1 MKSHPIAAACALLI
15 AFAPVSQAALFKCTD
30 ANGKTVFSD
39 QPCENAPSA
48 AEKKAAAA
56 PDKAAKGPS
65 AEDQARLKALDA
77 ITVNPKANSEQKTAA
92 QLEAGNI
99 RRNLEGQ
106 LTAADKAKREEL
118 TKALADPDSNKRAAA
133 LRDLRALYRD

>member
-1 MKSHPIAAACALLI
+1 MKSHSIAAACALLV
-15 AFAPVSQAALFKCTD
+15 AFAPASQAALFKCKGAD
-30 ANGKTVFSD
+30 GKTVFSD

-48 AEKKAAAA
+48 AEKKAASA
-56 PDKAAKGPS
+56 PDKGAKGPS

-77 ITVNPKANSEQKTAA
+77 ITLDRKANSEQKTAA

-106 LTAADKAKREEL
+106 MTPADKAKREQL
-118 TKALADPDSNKRAAA
+118 TKTLADPDSNKRAAA
-133 LRDLRALYRD
+133 LRELRTLYRD